1 MTAKDQPRQVGQ
13 PVREA
18 VALRYRQDEGRAPRV
33 TAKGKGTIADQILA
47 LAEEHGIPLH
57 QDNDLVTCLQALDL
71 GSEIPPD
78 LYQALAEILAHLY
91 RMDRRLAEGS

>member
-1 MTAKDQPRQVGQ
+1 MTVEGEQAKRS
-13 PVREA
+13 VREA
-18 VALRYRQDEGRAPRV
+18 VALRYRQDEDRAPRV
-33 TAKGKGTIADQILA
+33 TAKGKSTIADQILA

-57 QDNDLVTCLQALDL
+57 QDTDLVTCLQALDL

-91 RMDRRLAEGS
+91 RIDRRMA